1 MTITCPTPAKSR
13 YATNQAADSAASR
26 VQIPIGQHLRP
37 YECPCGWWHL
47 TSQPGPAT
55 PNDATI
61 QTVAELDTP
70 AFEDLVRRDLRGHA
84 TPHEAGAL
92 RHPAIATRWEAAL
105 LLLRVDLEGQF
116 ARRKEDR
123 SLEARDWRR
132 RATIVRATLAIRR
145 KEARGARHRA
155 GHGQHSLPTAEQQ
168 AAARLNA
175 DRRAARN
182 RHLDDIVGDTRTRA
196 EEKELRR
203 VAGEAAIKRLIDAH
217 GTEFTQYL
225 TEECERV
232 GAELPNRVRKHLDQ
246 PAAA

>member
-1 MTITCPTPAKSR
+1 MTITCPTPDKSR
-13 YATNQAADSAASR
+13 YATNQAADNAASR

-55 PNDATI
+55 PNDDTV
-61 QTVAELDTP
+61 QTVAGLDTP

-92 RHPAIATRWEAAL
+92 RHPAIAARWEAVL

-123 SLEARDWRR
+123 SNEARDWRR

-155 GHGQHSLPTAEQQ
+155 GHGQHSLPTAEQEANAQ
-168 AAARLNA
+168 LNA
-175 DRRAARN
+175 DRRAARD
-182 RHLDDIVGDTRTRA
+182 RHLDDIVGAVRTRA
-196 EEKELRR
+196 EEKELLRI
-203 VAGEAAIKRLIDAH
+203 AGEHAIKRLIDAH
-217 GTEFTQYL
+217 GAEFTSYL
-225 TEECERV
+225 AEECQRIGVE
-232 GAELPNRVRKHLDQ
+232 PPKRVRKHLEQ
-246 PAAA
+246 EAA